1 MSSFRQVAVADL
13 TIINKTDLVN
23 EEELT
28 QIRAAIRSALLAFFV
43 VIFPFYY
50 SIGFFYAI
58 NQPLIRSFSVA
69 LWWPTGV
76 IQKVP
81 SEKDLFSSFWLSYCL
96 TIKYFR

>member
-28 QIRAAIRSALLAFFV
+28 QIRAAVRSALRAFIL

-50 SIGFFYAI
+50 SIGFFYVI
-58 NQPLIRSFSVA
+58 NQLCILSKASR
-69 LWWPTGV
+69 L
-76 IQKVP
+76 P
-81 SEKDLFSSFWLSYCL
+81 SGGKLA
-96 TIKYFR
+96 